1 MTNKSREQLKKGSS
15 IVRGKDGVYRW
26 EYAVPML
33 GNLSI
38 LFTMWKVMGIS
49 LCVPTLLMLIMGLMQ
64 GKGLEA
70 VGFALKIAL
79 LALCFML
86 VVSLPAYLI
95 VAALYGWKYAI
106 RFEMDERGIRHRP
119 DKVVAIGW
127 QMRLMAAMGCFDRYT
142 ECRFSR
148 VKSIKTCP
156 HLNLIKVNAPFN
168 KNQVYVEPKDFNF
181 VLGFIAS
188 RCPEA
193 KVDR

>member
-1 MTNKSREQLKKGSS
+1 M
-15 IVRGKDGVYRW
+15 YRW

-64 GKGLEA
+64 GKGLDA
-70 VGFALKIAL
+70 VGFALKITL

-127 QMRLMAAMGCFDRYT
+127 QMRLRTCSRSL
-142 ECRFSR
+142 FS
-148 VKSIKTCP
+148 VIIWIHQMLP
-156 HLNLIKVNAPFN
+156 
-168 KNQVYVEPKDFNF
+168 
-181 VLGFIAS
+181 
-188 RCPEA
+188 
-193 KVDR
+193 